1 MLEKESMT
9 TDILIIGSGIA
20 GMIAAIEARKG
31 GARVTIATKGSLG
44 KEASTAVA
52 RTFRTYHGDEIGG
65 REVPGYDD
73 EPGKHIE
80 DWAMVH
86 AIIDEA
92 EKQIQNLI
100 KMGVPMVYKSSHA
113 IYEKMPVWRPEGSDN
128 AHGGAIVLDIL
139 APVVRQMGVEVVEG
153 CQMVNLLKDEGRVAG
168 ASGLRRDG
176 RWLSIY
182 ARAVILATGGAAGMS
197 EVASAPREIAGNGY
211 AMALKAGLPLKN
223 VEFNQFYPVGL
234 PTPTGQY
241 VHCAPLTLMM
251 EQAVLKN
258 DKSEDIIKKHFGL
271 SVQDAM
277 AVSSIRFDWLP
288 RGVALEL
295 EKGKVWLDLTRVPAA
310 EWDKLPERNW
320 KQIRRTQ
327 VDMKKTPLPVMPLSH
342 AFRGGLLVSP
352 RMQTPMQGLYA
363 AGEVTAGWMAG
374 ERGLG
379 NLPSCLAMGAIA
391 ARNAVAD
398 MEGVKS
404 PRQAGVVD
412 DGLEEA
418 QGLAKAKGRTSPV
431 EAGDEIRRVMYRHA
445 GPVKSSTSLQEGLRE
460 LDRLEAG
467 ASEYLC
473 SRAEE
478 LKDGLET
485 KAMLLAGRAIMKAA
499 LMRTES
505 RGGFYRRDF
514 PHRNDKEWLR
524 PVLVSYDRASGEVR
538 AEPGGKLVLP
548 KSL

>member
-1 MLEKESMT
+1 MLGKESMT

-52 RTFRTYHGDEIGG
+52 RTFRTYHGDEISG
-65 REVPGYDD
+65 REVVGYED

-80 DWAMVH
+80 DWALVN
-86 AIIDEA
+86 AIIGEA
-92 EKQIQNLI
+92 ENQIQNLI
-100 KMGVPMVYKSSHA
+100 KLGVPMIHRSTHA
-113 IYEKMPVWRPEGSDN
+113 AYEKMPVWRPEGSDQ

-139 APVVRQMGVEVVEG
+139 APVARQMGVEVVEG
-153 CQMVNLLKDEGRVAG
+153 CQMVNLLKDEGMVAG

-182 ARAVILATGGAAGMS
+182 AKAVILATGGAAGMS

-211 AMALKAGLPLKN
+211 AMALRAGLTLKN

-258 DKSEDIIKKHFGL
+258 DQGEDIIRKHFGI
-271 SVQDAM
+271 SVQEGV

-288 RGVALEL
+288 RAVALES

-327 VDMKKTPLPVMPLSH
+327 VDMKKTPLPIMPLSH
-342 AFRGGLLVSP
+342 AFRGGLLISP
-352 RMQTPMQGLYA
+352 RMQTHLQGLYA

-391 ARNAVAD
+391 ARSAVAD
-398 MEGVKS
+398 MEGRKEPS
-404 PRQAGVVD
+404 RKVVD
-412 DGLEEA
+412 EGLAEA
-418 QGLAKAKGRTSPV
+418 QALAKRKGRTSPV
-431 EAGDEIRRVMYRHA
+431 EVGDEIRRVMYRHA
-445 GPVKSSTSLQEGLRE
+445 GPVKNSTSLQEGLRE
-460 LDRLEAG
+460 LDGLEARE
-467 ASEYLC
+467 SEYRC

-478 LKDGLET
+478 LRDGLET

-499 LMRTES
+499 LLRTES
-505 RGGFYRRDF
+505 RGGFYRLDF
-514 PHRNDKEWLR
+514 PHRNDREWLR
-524 PVLVSYDRASGEVR
+524 PVLVSYDRSSRVVR
-538 AEPGGKLVLP
+538 AEPGKKLVLP
-548 KSL
+548 KLG